1 MDPKS
6 EWALGEFR
14 DPPIELRIL
23 EHRVAGGGVAA
34 AAAAGGGGAGGS
46 PQQQQAL
53 PGTTAAAAAAGGRR
67 RVLPVRTAYQ
77 GERLTGLLVVKFDV
91 ASADAEDRRSR
102 WRQFGTELN
111 VELEITTEAVA
122 SAGTAFLSEEPSLWR
137 DYEGRENARDRGV
150 LARSNRT
157 VSLSPEGDQLQ
168 SGAELV
174 YALDMEV
181 QVPVD
186 SLGQNVVLEAL
197 VSPPS
202 GRRSECVKTPG
213 VAAAP
218 SRNTSGASSGA
229 GGAGGDGGGGGSG
242 GSNGGGGRRRGIGGD
257 FATRLDGL
265 FALSR
270 VAPVRLPVRR
280 CFLPLRV
287 VQPITVTSRSCP
299 SASSPAAAAAAAAAA
314 SGGAFAGAIGRC
326 LVALEVRND
335 HPAAAITVHDVEVH
349 VDATARCGDRSSSRG
364 FSAPGKAGGGGGG
377 GGGGGAG
384 GGGGRGSGRR
394 KMSGGV
400 PVMSGGVPVGGA
412 SAPLE
417 GLDGSIAQPPLAGAS
432 SLGGGGA
439 PATGSFSR
447 VFSASWVAKPP
458 LPLELAPGEV
468 QGFVVSISPA
478 GDPLPPRRAGGHFE
492 SPVTFVWTL
501 AKGGAAAVAGSSDA
515 AMAAAAGAPAA
526 ACAGSSA
533 AQRQS
538 PSSRSSSPTPMTSA
552 SPSAGLRLPRL
563 RPAASAATPTTSVY
577 LAQWQS
583 EQRARDE
590 VLVRVKGQPRVKLN
604 RVFEVSLQVRNL
616 SDSARDLVVMFT
628 EDPALGSRRR
638 RGSEH
643 QTLSLDGGGGG
654 GGAGGGGGGGSAP
667 VDGSDSDGDDDGGPV
682 KDISPSTS
690 PGHHARGAGFGHTRS
705 PPPPPPR
712 ETAQD
717 AAATA
722 AAAAAAAAAAPTC
735 LLGDL
740 LPVDAAVPLGRL
752 EMGAEHGATV
762 RLTAARA
769 GLARLS
775 SLCLRDALTGSVYA
789 PSCPYE
795 VFVEG

>member
-23 EHRVAGGGVAA
+23 EHRVAGGGGAA
-34 AAAAGGGGAGGS
+34 AAAAARVGVAGGGGASGS

-53 PGTTAAAAAAGGRR
+53 PEGSVATTAAAAAGGRR

-91 ASADAEDRRSR
+91 ASADGEDRRNR

-157 VSLSPEGDQLQ
+157 VSLSPEGDQLE

-202 GRRSECVKTPG
+202 GRRSECVNTPG

-218 SRNTSGASSGA
+218 SRETSGASSGA
-229 GGAGGDGGGGGSG
+229 GGAGGGGGSGGGSG

-384 GGGGRGSGRR
+384 GGGG
-394 KMSGGV
+394 GGV
-400 PVMSGGVPVGGA
+400 EGGRCREECQSCREECRWGGRPLLLRGWTGRSRSRLLRGQAA
-412 SAPLE
+412 SE
-417 GLDGSIAQPPLAGAS
+417 GAALRPRAASRECSLPPGWRSRPCRWSWPPGRCKAS
-432 SLGGGGA
+432 WSPSLLRGIRCPLGGRAGI
-439 PATGSFSR
+439 SR
-447 VFSASWVAKPP
+447 V
-458 LPLELAPGEV
+458 
-468 QGFVVSISPA
+468 
-478 GDPLPPRRAGGHFE
+478 R
-492 SPVTFVWTL
+492 
-501 AKGGAAAVAGSSDA
+501 
-515 AMAAAAGAPAA
+515 
-526 ACAGSSA
+526 
-533 AQRQS
+533 
-538 PSSRSSSPTPMTSA
+538 SR
-552 SPSAGLRLPRL
+552 L
-563 RPAASAATPTTSVY
+563 Y
-577 LAQWQS
+577 
-583 EQRARDE
+583 
-590 VLVRVKGQPRVKLN
+590 
-604 RVFEVSLQVRNL
+604 
-616 SDSARDLVVMFT
+616 
-628 EDPALGSRRR
+628 
-638 RGSEH
+638 
-643 QTLSLDGGGGG
+643 
-654 GGAGGGGGGGSAP
+654 
-667 VDGSDSDGDDDGGPV
+667 GP
-682 KDISPSTS
+682 
-690 PGHHARGAGFGHTRS
+690 
-705 PPPPPPR
+705 
-712 ETAQD
+712 
-717 AAATA
+717 
-722 AAAAAAAAAAPTC
+722 
-735 LLGDL
+735 
-740 LPVDAAVPLGRL
+740 
-752 EMGAEHGATV
+752 
-762 RLTAARA
+762 
-769 GLARLS
+769 
-775 SLCLRDALTGSVYA
+775 
-789 PSCPYE
+789 
-795 VFVEG
+795 

>member
-1 MDPKS
+1 
-6 EWALGEFR
+6 
-14 DPPIELRIL
+14 
-23 EHRVAGGGVAA
+23 
-34 AAAAGGGGAGGS
+34 
-46 PQQQQAL
+46 
-53 PGTTAAAAAAGGRR
+53 
-67 RVLPVRTAYQ
+67 
-77 GERLTGLLVVKFDV
+77 
-91 ASADAEDRRSR
+91 
-102 WRQFGTELN
+102 
-111 VELEITTEAVA
+111 
-122 SAGTAFLSEEPSLWR
+122 
-137 DYEGRENARDRGV
+137 
-150 LARSNRT
+150 
-157 VSLSPEGDQLQ
+157 
-168 SGAELV
+168 
-174 YALDMEV
+174 
-181 QVPVD
+181 
-186 SLGQNVVLEAL
+186 
-197 VSPPS
+197 
-202 GRRSECVKTPG
+202 
-213 VAAAP
+213 
-218 SRNTSGASSGA
+218 
-229 GGAGGDGGGGGSG
+229 
-242 GSNGGGGRRRGIGGD
+242 
-257 FATRLDGL
+257 
-265 FALSR
+265 
-270 VAPVRLPVRR
+270 
-280 CFLPLRV
+280 
-287 VQPITVTSRSCP
+287 
-299 SASSPAAAAAAAAAA
+299 
-314 SGGAFAGAIGRC
+314 
-326 LVALEVRND
+326 
-335 HPAAAITVHDVEVH
+335 
-349 VDATARCGDRSSSRG
+349 
-364 FSAPGKAGGGGGG
+364 
-377 GGGGGAG
+377 
-384 GGGGRGSGRR
+384 
-394 KMSGGV
+394 MSGGV

-412 SAPLE
+412 SAPLV
-417 GLDGSIAQPPLAGAS
+417 GLDGSIEQPHLAGAG

-478 GDPLPPRRAGGHFE
+478 GEPLPPRRAGGHFE

-515 AMAAAAGAPAA
+515 ATAAAAGAPTAA
-526 ACAGSSA
+526 SAVSSA

-538 PSSRSSSPTPMTSA
+538 SSSRSSSPTPMTSA

-590 VLVRVKGQPRVKLN
+590 VLVRVRGQPRVKLN

-628 EDPALGSRRR
+628 EDPAQGSRRR

-643 QTLSLDGGGGG
+643 QILSLDGGGGG
-654 GGAGGGGGGGSAP
+654 GGGGSTP
-667 VDGSDSDGDDDGGPV
+667 VDGSDSDGDDDGGAV

-752 EMGAEHGATV
+752 ERGAEHGATV

-789 PSCPYE
+789 PSYPYE

>member
-23 EHRVAGGGVAA
+23 EHRVPGGGAA
-34 AAAAGGGGAGGS
+34 AAAARGGAGGGGGGGS

-53 PGTTAAAAAAGGRR
+53 PEGSVATTTTAAAAASGRQR
-67 RVLPVRTAYQ
+67 ALPVRTAYQ

-91 ASADAEDRRSR
+91 ASTDGEDRRSR
-102 WRQFGTELN
+102 WRQFGSELN

-157 VSLSPEGDQLQ
+157 VSLSPEAPPPLQL
-168 SGAELV
+168 GAELV
-174 YALDMEV
+174 YALDIEV

-202 GRRSECVKTPG
+202 GRRSECVNTPG

-299 SASSPAAAAAAAAAA
+299 STSSPAAAAAAAAAA

-377 GGGGGAG
+377 GGSGA
-384 GGGGRGSGRR
+384 GGGRGSGRR

-417 GLDGSIAQPPLAGAS
+417 GLDGSIEQPPLPGAS

-478 GDPLPPRRAGGHFE
+478 GGQLPPRRAGGHFE

-501 AKGGAAAVAGSSDA
+501 AEGDGGGAATAS
-515 AMAAAAGAPAA
+515 AAGAPAA
-526 ACAGSSA
+526 ASAGSSA

-538 PSSRSSSPTPMTSA
+538 SSSRSSSPTPMTSA

-563 RPAASAATPTTSVY
+563 RPAASAATPTTSVH

-628 EDPALGSRRR
+628 EDPAQGSRRR

-643 QTLSLDGGGGG
+643 QNLSLDGGGGG
-654 GGAGGGGGGGSAP
+654 GGGDSGQF
-667 VDGSDSDGDDDGGPV
+667 DGSDSDDDDDGGAV
-682 KDISPSTS
+682 KDISPSAS
-690 PGHHARGAGFGHTRS
+690 PGRHVRGVGFGRTRS

-712 ETAQD
+712 ETAQA

-752 EMGAEHGATV
+752 ETGAEHGATV

>member
-23 EHRVAGGGVAA
+23 EHRVAGGGAA
-34 AAAAGGGGAGGS
+34 AAAAAAARGGAGGAGGGGAGGS

-53 PGTTAAAAAAGGRR
+53 PEGSVATTTAAAAAGGRR

-91 ASADAEDRRSR
+91 ASADCEDRRSR
-102 WRQFGTELN
+102 WRQFGSELN

-157 VSLSPEGDQLQ
+157 VSISPEAPPPLQ

-202 GRRSECVKTPG
+202 GRRSECVNTPG

-218 SRNTSGASSGA
+218 SKDTSGASCGA
-229 GGAGGDGGGGGSG
+229 GGAGGDGDGGGGGSG
-242 GSNGGGGRRRGIGGD
+242 GSNGGGGRRRGIGGN

-299 SASSPAAAAAAAAAA
+299 STSSPATAAAAAAAA

-377 GGGGGAG
+377 VGGGGAAEG
-384 GGGGRGSGRR
+384 GSCREECQSCREECQWGGR
-394 KMSGGV
+394 
-400 PVMSGGVPVGGA
+400 
-412 SAPLE
+412 
-417 GLDGSIAQPPLAGAS
+417 PPL
-432 SLGGGGA
+432 L
-439 PATGSFSR
+439 TG
-447 VFSASWVAKPP
+447 
-458 LPLELAPGEV
+458 
-468 QGFVVSISPA
+468 
-478 GDPLPPRRAGGHFE
+478 
-492 SPVTFVWTL
+492 WT
-501 AKGGAAAVAGSSDA
+501 G
-515 AMAAAAGAPAA
+515 
-526 ACAGSSA
+526 
-533 AQRQS
+533 
-538 PSSRSSSPTPMTSA
+538 RSSSRLLRGQAA
-552 SPSAGLRLPRL
+552 SEGAAL
-563 RPAASAATPTTSVY
+563 RPRAASR
-577 LAQWQS
+577 
-583 EQRARDE
+583 EC
-590 VLVRVKGQPRVKLN
+590 
-604 RVFEVSLQVRNL
+604 
-616 SDSARDLVVMFT
+616 
-628 EDPALGSRRR
+628 
-638 RGSEH
+638 
-643 QTLSLDGGGGG
+643 
-654 GGAGGGGGGGSAP
+654 
-667 VDGSDSDGDDDGGPV
+667 
-682 KDISPSTS
+682 
-690 PGHHARGAGFGHTRS
+690 S
-705 PPPPPPR
+705 PPPGWRSRPCRWSWPPGRCRASWSPSR
-712 ETAQD
+712 LRGSR
-717 AAATA
+717 
-722 AAAAAAAAAAPTC
+722 C
-735 LLGDL
+735 
-740 LPVDAAVPLGRL
+740 PLG
-752 EMGAEHGATV
+752 G
-762 RLTAARA
+762 RA
-769 GLARLS
+769 GTSR
-775 SLCLRDALTGSVYA
+775 V
-789 PSCPYE
+789 PSHSCGP
-795 VFVEG
+795 